1 MRILHVRHVD
11 DCGRFSKILFFHYT
25 VYSAGDRGRALQAAA
40 DAFGWQPAAGPS
52 RRGVGMAC
60 AIDAGTYV
68 ATIVQVRVDAASGL
82 IRVVRVVC
90 ALDMG
95 VVVNRHG
102 RGRQS

>member
-1 MRILHVRHVD
+1 
-11 DCGRFSKILFFHYT
+11 
-25 VYSAGDRGRALQAAA
+25 
-40 DAFGWQPAAGPS
+40 
-52 RRGVGMAC
+52 
-60 AIDAGTYV
+60 
-68 ATIVQVRVDAASGL
+68 VQVRVDAASGL